1 MTHEPLELARVNYVS
16 IEKAEGPMAV
26 TVKTRYRGAEM
37 DATLVPAGEGEALL
51 EFSDEREPVAPGQ
64 SAVIYNGD
72 VVVAGGIARRRAPDG

>member
-1 MTHEPLELARVNYVS
+1 
-16 IEKAEGPMAV
+16 
-26 TVKTRYRGAEM
+26 M

-72 VVVAGGIARRRAPDG
+72 VVVAGGVARRRAPDG